1 MKHTNKTWDC
11 IVSCLKAKLLW
22 CMMCVALWLIMY
34 NRAAWQATSK
44 ALQVNS
50 EHTDTSRDRR
60 HRSNDHTFFV
70 QLWTEPN
77 SMPSFGYTAHGISIR
92 SPTLWKHSHMQ
103 NQFERH
109 SAGSRAYFAPLPTSR
124 YAALRLFRQAYLI
137 VFVYASL

>member
-1 MKHTNKTWDC
+1 MNKARNC
-11 IVSCLKAKLLW
+11 IISCFKPKLLW
-22 CMMCVALWLIMY
+22 YMVCVALRLIMY
-34 NRAAWQATSK
+34 NRAAWQATNK
-44 ALQVNS
+44 ALQVDS
-50 EHTDTSRDRR
+50 EHTNTSCDRR
-60 HRSNDHTFFV
+60 HRPNAHTFCV

-77 SMPSFGYTAHGISIR
+77 MIPLFGYTAHGISIR